1 MVTPAIA
8 AIASALVLL
17 VAGCG
22 DTSERDDRSEPPV
35 TRDSR
40 HLTGEVV
47 APGQGCRGNTWFHQ
61 GDEVAVR
68 DGSGGLLGVGKLS
81 DPDEVAT
88 PDETLCVHD
97 FTVED
102 LPAADL
108 YELSVR
114 GPHDEPFTFTSGRL
128 RSADW
133 VLSMRFVLQGGELRA
148 SP

>member
-1 MVTPAIA
+1 MVPRVVA

-17 VAGCG
+17 AAGCA
-22 DTSERDDRSEPPV
+22 DTTGRDDRGGPPV

-47 APGQGCRGNTWFHQ
+47 APGQGCREDTWFHE

-68 DGSGGLLGVGKLS
+68 DGSGGLMGVGELS

-88 PDETLCVHD
+88 PDERLCVHD

-108 YELSVR
+108 YELSLP
-114 GPHDEPFTFTSGRL
+114 GPHDDPFTFTAGRL

-133 VLSMRFVLQGGELRA
+133 VLTMRFVLQGGELRA

>member
-1 MVTPAIA
+1 MLPRVVS
-8 AIASALVLL
+8 AIASALVVL

-22 DTSERDDRSEPPV
+22 DNSGRDDRSDPPV
-35 TRDSR
+35 TRDAR

-47 APGQGCRGNTWFHQ
+47 APGQGCRGNTWFRQ

-68 DGSGGLLGVGKLS
+68 DGSGGLLGVGELS
-81 DPDEVAT
+81 APDEVAT

-102 LPAADL
+102 LPPADL

-114 GPHDEPFTFTSGRL
+114 GPHDEPFTFAAGRL
-128 RSADW
+128 SSADW
-133 VLSMRFVLQGGELRA
+133 VLTMRFVLQGGELRA